1 MIKRLGKFVA
11 VVCAVLLFMFIT
23 TCSHKNAARTI
34 CPSGVCFV
42 KNLVNEVI
50 A

>member
-11 VVCAVLLFMFIT
+11 VLCAVLLPRVLIKK
-23 TCSHKNAARTI
+23 SARTI